1 MVKVFITGATG
12 FIGSSLLKA
21 LIEVTNA
28 NKFILLVRNKDKS
41 IEDLLDIVSLIK
53 DSGKEIEFL
62 EGDVIKENLGLTSK
76 EVEEIQE
83 SEEVYHLASNIS
95 LSNEERDKELIFKC
109 NIDGTRNILKI
120 FKDSNNLKEFYFF
133 SSAYSCGKT
142 HERIKED
149 WLAKPDSFRNYYEES
164 KWLSEELI
172 KEYVENHNMNIIVL
186 RPSIVSISSSTEFS
200 KVKNQTFYYY
210 SRILRKAVKIQENPK
225 TIRLIGKSNSISNI
239 IPLNDLIKIIL
250 DIRKLD
256 SKNRFY
262 NLVNPINLS
271 TKSFLE
277 GIKESLNYNE
287 EFIFKEELD
296 YESLTDEEKF
306 IYDRTKAYFEYNLVD
321 NLEWNCSKTEE
332 IREKLNIKEI
342 DNSWI
347 KEHIK
352 KFFSFLENEG

>member
-12 FIGSSLLKA
+12 FIGSSLLRA
-21 LIEVTNA
+21 LTQEPEI
-28 NKFILLVRNKDKS
+28 NKFMLLVRDKEKAA
-41 IEDLLDIVSLIK
+41 EDLSDITNLIK

-62 EGDVIKENLGLTSK
+62 EGDVSKENLGLTSK

-83 SEEVYHLASNIS
+83 SEEVYHLASNIL
-95 LSNEERDKELIFKC
+95 LSNEEKYKETIFKC
-109 NIDGTRNILKI
+109 NINGTRNILEI
-120 FKDSNNLKEFYFF
+120 FKDSDNLKNFYFF

-142 HERIKED
+142 NVKVQED
-149 WLAKPDSFRNYYEES
+149 WLEKPNSFRNYYEES

-172 KEYVENHNMNIIVL
+172 KEYVENHNMNIIII
-186 RPSIVSISSSTEFS
+186 RPSIVSIPSSTEFS

-210 SRILRKAVKIQENPK
+210 SRILRKAVKMQESPK
-225 TIRLIGKSNSISNI
+225 TIRLIGKPNSTSNI
-239 IPLNDLIKIIL
+239 IPLNDLINIIL
-250 DIRKLD
+250 EIRKLD
-256 SKNRFY
+256 QKNRFY
-262 NLVNPINLS
+262 NLVNLTNLS
-271 TKSFLE
+271 TKSFIE
-277 GIKESLNYNE
+277 GIEESLNFDE
-287 EFIFKEELD
+287 GFIFKEELD
-296 YESLTDEEKF
+296 YQSLSDEEKF
-306 IYDRTKAYFEYNLVD
+306 IHDRTKAYFEYNLVD